1 MGPMGSMVYNLRGSQ
16 DASDHP
22 ARNAAAPHG
31 SAFSERPRLR
41 DMPRGSEER
50 RPGQDLVG
58 SLQGPEHGQNRTG
71 SSG

>member
-1 MGPMGSMVYNLRGSQ
+1 MGPMGSVVYNLRGSQ

-50 RPGQDLVG
+50 RPAQDLRGV
-58 SLQGPEHGQNRTG
+58 SARPQAWPKSYRK
-71 SSG
+71 